1 MNYNRFSEKSTPSG
15 MSIKLIEEA
24 ISQIKPDY
32 ENINDWYSNYAN
44 NQKKRLA
51 FDVDYICE
59 NVSEDLKIIEFG
71 STPPILTL
79 AIQNLNYDIQGVDL
93 APERFKTAISSSSL
107 DIKKVNIETDE
118 LPFDRN
124 TFDVAVFN
132 EIFEH
137 LRINPIFTIS
147 EIFKILKPGGVLF
160 LSTPNLT
167 SLVGCL
173 KLIIQNKAK
182 GEIYTEYMK
191 LINLGHMGHVREYT
205 PVEIGLFLHKIGFDI
220 KEIIYRGEFISKS
233 YWKWLM
239 VNTTYKIFPRFR
251 PYFSVVATKPFD

>member
-1 MNYNRFSEKSTPSG
+1 
-15 MSIKLIEEA
+15 
-24 ISQIKPDY
+24 
-32 ENINDWYSNYAN
+32 
-44 NQKKRLA
+44 
-51 FDVDYICE
+51 
-59 NVSEDLKIIEFG
+59 
-71 STPPILTL
+71 
-79 AIQNLNYDIQGVDL
+79 
-93 APERFKTAISSSSL
+93 
-107 DIKKVNIETDE
+107 
-118 LPFDRN
+118 
-124 TFDVAVFN
+124 
-132 EIFEH
+132 
-137 LRINPIFTIS
+137 
-147 EIFKILKPGGVLF
+147 
-160 LSTPNLT
+160 
-167 SLVGCL
+167 L